1 MSNERSIGSINL
13 TLLEDDERNSI
24 VRNLVYNYD
33 DQFKQHGQY
42 VTRIDFSIGYARDI
56 EGKPLPT
63 FGYDVYYL
71 EDQHIANNYITL
83 EHSMRSYLGTELLKR
98 VLTEENPAFKKDCD
112 LEFKDVMNLVYIN
125 AMINENVLTKE
136 HVRAYFK
143 EFAKNMIIE
152 KEKNYSRYSLGLG
165 LPFGFFKTPLSKT
178 YTTDGTKPSVDPGI
192 IFFLES
198 NRLLKR
204 KSLTPGVNSAN
215 QEPLSLDEQDTVKW
229 FSDFLENRENY
240 EKKPKFD
247 IMADMGLT
255 FTERNFNHFK
265 AIFDRDKSKKQ
276 NLEMEF

>member
-1 MSNERSIGSINL
+1 MSDERIIGSINL
-13 TLLEDDERNSI
+13 TLLEDNERNSI

-33 DQFKQHGQY
+33 EQFKQHGPY

-63 FGYDVYYL
+63 FGYDVYYQG
-71 EDQHIANNYITL
+71 DQHIANDYITL

-143 EFAKNMIIE
+143 EFAKNTIIE
-152 KEKNYSRYSLGLG
+152 KESNYSRCSLGLG

-198 NRLLKR
+198 NRLLKK

-215 QEPLSLDEQDTVKW
+215 KEPLSLDEQDTVKW

-265 AIFDRDKSKKQ
+265 AIFDRNKSTRQ
-276 NLEMEF
+276 DLEMEF